1 MVPGS
6 GTAPGASPVGSP
18 AASSAPRRIP
28 LGRSGRLPGGEHHAM
43 IELGSAL
50 GIGIAFMGGLVSFA
64 SPCCLPLVPAY
75 ISLHGG
81 RDR

>member
-1 MVPGS
+1 
-6 GTAPGASPVGSP
+6 
-18 AASSAPRRIP
+18 
-28 LGRSGRLPGGEHHAM
+28 M